1 MPRAKSRTSA
11 SRTRGRGKKKGR
23 GAGLRGGRGNAGL
36 HKHRYLQVIK
46 YAPDHF
52 GRHGFKR
59 PQSTV
64 QAARTLNI
72 DELAERLPDWQKEGL
87 ATTSDDLTTLDLG
100 AMGYDKLLG
109 RGELAQAL
117 QIKVPQAS
125 AKALERVAAAGG
137 EVTLG
142 A

>member
-1 MPRAKSRTSA
+1 MPRAKARSSA

-46 YAPDHF
+46 YDPDHF

-64 QAARTLNI
+64 HASRTLNL
-72 DELAERLPDWQKEGL
+72 DELTERLPDWLEEGL
-87 ATTSDDLTTLDLG
+87 ATTSGDKTTLDLG
-100 AMGYDKLLG
+100 ALGYDKLLG
-109 RGELAQAL
+109 RGEVSQAL
-117 QIKVPQAS
+117 QVKVPQAS
-125 AKALERVAAAGG
+125 AKAQERVAAVGG

>member
-1 MPRAKSRTSA
+1 MPRAKALSSA

-46 YAPDHF
+46 YDPDHF
-52 GRHGFKR
+52 GRKGFTR

-64 QAARTLNI
+64 QASRTLNL
-72 DELAERLPDWQKEGL
+72 DEVAERLPDWLVEGL
-87 ATTSDDLTTLDLG
+87 ATTTGDQTTLDLG
-100 AMGYDKLLG
+100 ALGYDKLLG
-109 RGELAQAL
+109 RGEITQAL

-125 AKALERVAAAGG
+125 AKALVRLAAAGG

>member
-1 MPRAKSRTSA
+1 MPRAKARTSA
-11 SRTRGRGKKKGR
+11 SRTRGRGRKKGR

-46 YAPDHF
+46 YDPDHF
-52 GRHGFKR
+52 GRKGFKR
-59 PQSTV
+59 PQCKV
-64 QAARTLNI
+64 AASRTLNL
-72 DELAERLPDWQKEGL
+72 DELAERLPDWLENGL
-87 ATTSDDLTTLDLG
+87 ATTSGKQTSLDLG

-109 RGELAQAL
+109 RGEVTLAL
-117 QIKVPQAS
+117 QLKVPMAS
-125 AKALERVAAAGG
+125 AKALERVASAGG